1 MGDGIPGIKKDKCN
15 GGVMNYRL
23 IRLYYVDQK
32 QEERHEELL
41 TLAYHDYE
49 RGLNL
54 YSFFK
59 LRDRALSE
67 DLVQETFMKTWSYLI
82 KGGNVDVMKAFLYHV
97 LNGLIVDEY
106 RKHKTTSLDILLVKG
121 HVPSIGHPEHHFN
134 ILDGKAALLL
144 IEKLPQKYQKIMHMR
159 YIQDLSITEISLITK
174 QSKNAVAVQMH
185 RGLMKMKLL
194 FNECNVQHKQA

>member
-1 MGDGIPGIKKDKCN
+1 VNRK
-15 GGVMNYRL
+15 
-23 IRLYYVDQK
+23 QK
-32 QEERHEELL
+32 GRKQELL

-67 DLVQETFMKTWSYLI
+67 DLVQETFMKTWKYLV
-82 KGGNVDVMKAFLYHV
+82 KGGDVDVMKAFLYHV

-106 RKHKTTSLDILLVKG
+106 RKHKTTSLDMLLVKG
-121 HVPSIGHPEHHFN
+121 YAPPAGHPEHHFN
-134 ILDGKAALLL
+134 ILDGKAAFLL
-144 IEKLPQKYQKIMHMR
+144 IEKLPKKYQRIMHMR

-174 QSKNAVAVQMH
+174 QSKNAVGVQIH
-185 RGLMKMKLL
+185 RGLVKLKVL
-194 FNECNVQHKQA
+194 FCEP

>member
-1 MGDGIPGIKKDKCN
+1 VN
-15 GGVMNYRL
+15 
-23 IRLYYVDQK
+23 QK
-32 QEERHEELL
+32 PESREQRIL

-49 RGLNL
+49 KGLNL

-67 DLVQETFMKTWSYLI
+67 DLVQETFMKTWSYLVR
-82 KGGNVDVMKAFLYHV
+82 GGKVDVMKAFLFHV

-106 RKHKTTSLDILLVKG
+106 RRHKTISLDILLMKG
-121 HVPSIGHPEHHFN
+121 YAPPVGHPDHHFS

-144 IEKLPQKYQKIMHMR
+144 IEKLPEKYRRVMHMR

-174 QSKNAVAVQMH
+174 QSKNAVAVQIH
-185 RGLMKMKLL
+185 RGLGKLKEL
-194 FNECNVQHKQA
+194 FYPT